1 MALDSEEKLESGG
14 GVDDN
19 LARAAMQSL
28 NSQQQTPREPPKRSL
43 GLDRSSSV
51 SPRRLSN
58 GKQMCSKLQ
67 LNAPLMELS
76 IPRLYQNFE
85 LSMHQAATVNCFDLN

>member
-1 MALDSEEKLESGG
+1 MAVDSDQELESGG

-19 LARAAMQSL
+19 LARAAMRSL
-28 NSQQQTPREPPKRSL
+28 NSQEQTPREPLKHSL

-67 LNAPLMELS
+67 LNAPHIELS
-76 IPRLYQNFE
+76 IPRLYQNF
-85 LSMHQAATVNCFDLN
+85 